1 MLEQGSVYTCGTG
14 STADFWFS
22 TKDVDLSSSYA
33 KVIYVDVEAEFRL
46 CDDPGKRNP
55 VPCASNYYEVYIN
68 RGKTN
73 LHFITATLDDL
84 FRVFSLVHNITNS
97 AIPIGTRFKQTFS
110 FKPNNT
116 NAVTF
121 AVRSRGACGYIL
133 NMTMYYYY
141 CEETYV
147 NSVKLMKSPSPPSG
161 FKLVAANCSKNS
173 LASSNVTRLE
183 GRCYSNGSWSMN
195 NDFICSCIEAYEPN
209 QKSGCSRKCKNVLV
223 TIKAIALYSNI
234 IQQLQLLTTTNN
246 NK

>member
-1 MLEQGSVYTCGTG
+1 MLRQGSVYTCGAG

-46 CDDPGKRNP
+46 CYHPDKPSL
-55 VPCASNYYEVYIN
+55 VPCASNYYEVYIH

-73 LHFITATLDDL
+73 LNVNTATLDDL
-84 FRVFSLVHNITNS
+84 FGVFSLVHNITNS
-97 AIPIGTRFKQTFS
+97 TIPSGIRFKQTFS
-110 FKPNNT
+110 FKPNNS

-133 NMTMYYYY
+133 NMAMYYYY

-147 NSVKLMKSPSPPSG
+147 NSVNLMKSPSPPSG

-173 LASSNVTRLE
+173 LASSNVTRIE

-195 NDFICSCIEAYEPN
+195 NSFKCSCVEGYEPN
-209 QKSGCSRKCKNVLV
+209 QKRGCSRKCNDV
-223 TIKAIALYSNI
+223 
-234 IQQLQLLTTTNN
+234 
-246 NK
+246 